1 MEYLDKL
8 RTGYH
13 TIKDWAGIPREEK
26 IGSRLGGYLGQLGS
40 QYFPIPGV
48 NGQQFG
54 EWAGSFLPFKEGGI
68 AVHPAGRFSLGKLPM
83 MDSPAHFKKGGRV
96 KRH

>member
-1 MEYLDKL
+1 MDYLDKL
-8 RTGYH
+8 RSGYY

-26 IGSRLGGYLGQLGS
+26 IGGRLGGYLGQLGS

-54 EWAGSFLPFKEGGI
+54 SWVGSFLPFQQGGRV
-68 AVHPAGRFSLGKLPM
+68 ALRPPGAHQLGARKLNPM
-83 MDSPAHFKKGGRV
+83 KKGGQV
-96 KRH
+96 